1 LLDPQSA
8 AAATPDCAGRMMPR
22 KEAVALLN
30 RTYAAVDNGPIH
42 ATIHCIVGRAHRALS
57 LAHHQMLLKY
67 SPEQNDLEPVK
78 GFPDPESLD
87 DCVDDA
93 VPLDSDLVSAS
104 ECSNE
109 AEA

>member
-1 LLDPQSA
+1 
-8 AAATPDCAGRMMPR
+8 MMPG
-22 KEAVALLN
+22 KERSRCLIGS
-30 RTYAAVDNGPIH
+30 YAALDNGPIH
-42 ATIHCIVGRAHRALS
+42 ATIHCIVGRAHPAPS

-93 VPLDSDLVSAS
+93 VPLDSERVSAS